1 MRNVAPFV
9 GNPEQLILSIAD
21 LEDRI
26 VQRQRDI
33 HELANACRRD
43 LETRMTS
50 WPVLLAA
57 GISGYALGLH
67 SARSNAALPVSTD
80 NPQPR
85 KPSSA
90 LTFAVRTVKALQYFL
105 L

>member
-9 GNPEQLILSIAD
+9 GNPEELIFSIAD
-21 LEDRI
+21 LEARI

-33 HELANACRRD
+33 HNLANACRHD

-57 GISGYALGLH
+57 GMSGYVLGLH
-67 SARSNAALPVSTD
+67 GARSHAAHPAPID
-80 NPQPR
+80 NP
-85 KPSSA
+85 PSGKLSQA
-90 LTFAVRTVKALQYFL
+90 MTFAVGMFKALQYL
-105 L
+105 